1 MIARERHGDIEVVR
15 LEHGKV
21 NELDVEL
28 LRAIGACF
36 DELAASDARA
46 VVLTGTRKVFS
57 AGADLIRVLDE
68 GESYVRESLPVLSA
82 AFLSVF
88 AFPRPVVAAIN
99 GHAIAGGAVFALA
112 CDHRIMSGG
121 TFGLAELRVGVPFPV
136 AALEIVRY
144 AIGAKGLQ
152 EAVYFGEN
160 YPAAEA
166 WRRSLVDELVDPEAL
181 MARAL
186 EEAERLATIPAA
198 SFSHVKAQ
206 LRRPVLERIER
217 DAPEHDPD
225 AAQIWHSPDARAA
238 IHRFLDDLA
247 RR

>member
-21 NELDVEL
+21 NELDLEL
-28 LRAIGACF
+28 LLAIGECF
-36 DELAASDARA
+36 GELAQEDARA

-57 AGADLIRVLDE
+57 AGADLIRVLNE
-68 GESYVRESLPVLSA
+68 GEVYVRESLPVLSA

-88 AFPRPVVAAIN
+88 SFPRPVVAAIN

-121 TFGLAELRVGVPFPV
+121 MFGLAELRVGVPFPV
-136 AALEIVRY
+136 AAIEIVRY
-144 AIGAKGLQ
+144 ALGAKGLQ

-160 YPAAEA
+160 YPAQEA
-166 WRRSLVDELVDPEAL
+166 WRRSLVDELVEPDLLLP
-181 MARAL
+181 RAL
-186 EEAERLATIPAA
+186 EEAERMANIPTA

-217 DAPEHDPD
+217 DAPKHDPD
-225 AAQIWHSPDARAA
+225 AARIWHSDDARGA
-238 IHRFLDDLA
+238 IRRFLDDLA